1 MTSLRR
7 HLRAQVYSNL
17 KTEQEI
23 KTNSS
28 SVYENISPCVLVPP
42 PSGYRALNRPIGRK
56 QIAVVMFYNG
66 KEKDRKEKEGRK
78 GEGGRMEGR
87 EKEKKN
93 RDERI

>member
-28 SVYENISPCVLVPP
+28 SVYENISPYVLVPP
-42 PSGYRALNRPIGRK
+42 PSGYTALNRPIIRK
-56 QIAVVMFYNG
+56 QIVAVVMF
-66 KEKDRKEKEGRK
+66 KMERRKMEKKRERRREV
-78 GEGGRMEGR
+78 R

-93 RDERI
+93 R